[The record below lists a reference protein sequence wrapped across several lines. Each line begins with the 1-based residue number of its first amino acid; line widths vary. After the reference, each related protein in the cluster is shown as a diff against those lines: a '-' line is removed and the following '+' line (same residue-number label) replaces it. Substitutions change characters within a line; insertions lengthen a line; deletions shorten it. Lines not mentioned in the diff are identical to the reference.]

1 VDYLLDTNACI
12 ALINGHPATVR
23 ARLQKATAS
32 GDQVLV
38 SSIAAF
44 ELWYAVA
51 KSTRKEFNRKRVET
65 FLAGPILVL
74 PFEDADARVAGE
86 VRATLEAAGKPIRA
100 YDVLM
105 AGQALRHQLTLVT
118 ANVSEFSR
126 VKGLAWQ
133 DWARSSQ
140 P

>member
-1 VDYLLDTNACI
+1 MDYLLDTNACI
-12 ALINGHPATVR
+12 ALINGQPATVR
-23 ARLQKATAS
+23 TRLQKASA
-32 GDQVLV
+32 GGAHVLV
-38 SSIAAF
+38 SSIAVF
-44 ELWYAVA
+44 ELWYGVG
-51 KSTRKEFNRKRVET
+51 KSARQEVNRRRLET

-74 PFEDADARVAGE
+74 PFEDADARVAGS
-86 VRATLEAAGKPIRA
+86 VRAVLEAAGKPIGA

-126 VKGLAWQ
+126 VKGLVWQ
-133 DWARSSQ
+133 DWVK